1 VVFGKASELE
11 LGPGVS
17 FFVVFGL
24 VELRVLSEYSS
35 VDFLS
40 DYGELVVPTND
51 LFKRDAV

>member
-1 VVFGKASELE
+1 
-11 LGPGVS
+11 
-17 FFVVFGL
+17 
-24 VELRVLSEYSS
+24 LRVLSEYSS